1 MSEKPLAQRL
11 QVKAG
16 RILAVLDAPAG
27 FNELMGAV
35 DDVSQADVVLAF
47 TPDRA
52 ALDAQ
57 LAELKAVCKPSAI
70 IWAAYPKLT
79 SPLAVDLQ
87 RETVRTVAWAHGLD
101 TVSQI
106 AVDTDW
112 SAMRLKRV

>member
-1 MSEKPLAQRL
+1 MSERPLAERL

-16 RILAVLDAPAG
+16 RLLAVLDAPDG
-27 FNELMGAV
+27 FNELMGAGG
-35 DDVSQADVVLAF
+35 DISQADVVLAF

-52 ALDAQ
+52 ALDVR
-57 LAELKAVCKPSAI
+57 LAALKATCKPAAI
-70 IWAAYPKLT
+70 IWAAYPKLS
-79 SPLAVDLQ
+79 SPLAMDLQ

>member
-1 MSEKPLAQRL
+1 MSERPLADRL
-11 QVKAG
+11 QVKQG
-16 RILAVLDAPAG
+16 RLLAVLDAPGG
-27 FNELMGAV
+27 FNELMGAAG
-35 DDVSQADVVLAF
+35 DVSQADVILAF

-52 ALDAQ
+52 ALDAR
-57 LAELKAVCKPSAI
+57 LADLNAVCKPAAI

-106 AVDTDW
+106 AVDADW